1 MEFDFRLLKAFVSV
15 VDCGGFGAAAKVL
28 HLSQAAV
35 SERIARLETLVGL
48 RLLDRNP
55 RQINP
60 TVVGRRFHVLA
71 RQMLEHDAAVK
82 LELSELAGAV
92 RGSLQI
98 GASNIPGEYI
108 LPPLLPEFCVAHPQ
122 VELNLRINDSAEVI
136 ELVHQGQVEA
146 GIVGSRP
153 SSRQFTIEPLW
164 QDRLVL
170 VVPAGHPLAGRKRVG
185 AREIAAGPFIMR
197 EEGSGTRKLLEAV
210 FATNDIELPPVT
222 ATLSS
227 TTAVKEAVC
236 AGLGMTLLS
245 ERAVRKEA
253 ATGVLALIE
262 LRGLRFERHFLLIT
276 DRQRTLSPLCQRFA
290 QYLRTAHTANPR

>member
-1 MEFDFRLLKAFVSV
+1 MEFDLRLLKAFVAV

-35 SERIARLETLVGL
+35 SERIARLEDAVGL

-55 RQINP
+55 RQISP

-71 RQMLEHDAAVK
+71 RQLLEHGAAVR
-82 LELSELAGAV
+82 LELRELAGAV
-92 RGSLQI
+92 RGALHI

-108 LPPLLPEFCVAHPQ
+108 LPALLPKFCAAHPQ
-122 VELNLRINDSAEVI
+122 IELHLRIHDSAEII

-146 GIVGSRP
+146 GIVGARP
-153 SSRQFTIEPLW
+153 SSRQFAIEPLW

-170 VVPAGHPLAGRKRVG
+170 VVPADHRLAGRKRVS
-185 AREIAAGPFIMR
+185 AKEIAEEPFIMR

-245 ERAVRKEA
+245 ERAARKEA
-253 ATGVLALIE
+253 AAGILALIE
-262 LRGLRFERHFLLIT
+262 LRGLRFERNFLWIT
-276 DRQRTLSPLCQRFA
+276 DRQRTLSPLCQRFGK
-290 QYLRTAHTANPR
+290 YLRERHAANS

>member
-1 MEFDFRLLKAFVSV
+1 MDFDLRLLKAFVCV
-15 VDCGGFGAAAKVL
+15 IDCGGFGAAAKVL

-35 SERIARLETLVGL
+35 SERIARLEDVVGL

-55 RQINP
+55 RQLSP

-71 RQMLEHDAAVK
+71 RQLLEHGTAVR
-82 LELSELAGAV
+82 LELHELAGAV

-108 LPPLLPEFCVAHPQ
+108 LPALLPDFCAAHPQ
-122 VELNLRINDSAEVI
+122 VELNLRINDSAEII

-153 SSRQFTIEPLW
+153 SGRQFATEPLW

-170 VVPAGHPLAGRKRVG
+170 VVPASHRLAGRKRVS
-185 AREIAAGPFIMR
+185 AREIAVEPFIMR

-210 FATNDIELPPVT
+210 FASNDIDLPPVT

-227 TTAVKEAVC
+227 TTAVKEAVG

-253 ATGVLALIE
+253 AAGSLALIE
-262 LRGLRFERHFLLIT
+262 LRGLRFERNFLWIT

-290 QYLRTAHTANPR
+290 KYLRETHAANPR